1 MDAVH
6 AALLD
11 AVRALFL
18 AEAGRIGRHRLRQL
32 ILGEDL
38 VDVTADHGVLA
49 RADQVEVL
57 TLDLVHHGVHVRLA
71 HDALDHIAVDH
82 ERRDAVSKA
91 LADHEIARVGQHGLV
106 QSGNIAHEI
115 VKSVAGDAARGVEI
129 DAVKALHDLRVV
141 RDREIRH
148 DSLAEALHLDVAA
161 VVRAERH
168 AGVDDLRDGEHDLV
182 DLGLKLLLLLFELG
196 QTRRLR
202 GDLRLDGLGLFQ
214 LGRVLFRLAHEHT
227 DFFRQA
233 VALGAQIRRLVDGGA
248 VGLVELDYFI
258 DERELGVLKLFADV
272 FPNEIGVFA
281 DQSNVNHGVSVS
293 STFYVYQFL
302 RPMASSACSS
312 ASRSS
317 AS

>member
-1 MDAVH
+1 M
-6 AALLD
+6 
-11 AVRALFL
+11 F
-18 AEAGRIGRHRLRQL
+18 
-32 ILGEDL
+32 
-38 VDVTADHGVLA
+38 A
-49 RADQVEVL
+49 RTDEVEVL

-106 QSGNIAHEI
+106 QAGNIAHEI
-115 VKSVAGDAARGVEI
+115 VKSVAGDTARGVEI

-148 DSLAEALHLDVAA
+148 DGLAEALHLHIAA
-161 VVRAERH
+161 IVRAERH

-182 DLGLKLLLLLFELG
+182 DLGLERFLLLLELG
-196 QTRRLR
+196 QTCGLRR
-202 GDLRLDGLGLFQ
+202 DLCLDGLGLFE
-214 LGRVLFRLAHEHT
+214 LGGIFFRLPHEHA
-227 DFFRQA
+227 DFFRQG
-233 VALGAQIRRLVDGGA
+233 VALSAQIRRLVDGGA
-248 VGLVELDYFI
+248 VGLVELDHFV
-258 DERELGVLKLFADV
+258 DERELGVLKFFADV

-281 DQSNVNHGVSVS
+281 DQSNVNHDVSVS
-293 STFYVYQFL
+293 SIFYMYQFL

>member
-11 AVRALFL
+11 AVRAFLL
-18 AEAGRIGRHRLRQL
+18 AEAGRIGRHRLREL

-38 VDVTADHGVLA
+38 IDVAADHGVLA
-49 RADQVEVL
+49 RADQIEIL
-57 TLDLVHHGVHVRLA
+57 ALDLVHHGVHIRLA
-71 HDALDHIAVDH
+71 HDALDDVAVDH
-82 ERRDAVSKA
+82 ERRDAVGKA

-106 QSGNIAHEI
+106 QTRDIAHEI
-115 VKSVAGDAARGVEI
+115 VKTVAGDAARGVKI

-148 DSLAEALHLDVAA
+148 DGLAEALHLHIAA
-161 VVRAERH
+161 IVRAERH

-182 DLGLKLLLLLFELG
+182 NFRLELFLLLFELG

-202 GDLRLDGLGLFQ
+202 GDLRLDGLGLLKF
-214 LGRVLFRLAHEHT
+214 GWVLFRLAHEHA
-227 DFFRQA
+227 DLFRQG
-233 VALGAQIRRLVDGGA
+233 VALCAQVRRLVDCGA
-248 VGLVELDYFI
+248 VGLVKLDHFV

-272 FPNEIGVFA
+272 FPNQIGVFA
-281 DQSNVNHGVSVS
+281 DQSNVNHDVSVS

>member
-1 MDAVH
+1 M
-6 AALLD
+6 
-11 AVRALFL
+11 F
-18 AEAGRIGRHRLRQL
+18 
-32 ILGEDL
+32 
-38 VDVTADHGVLA
+38 A
-49 RADQVEVL
+49 RADEVEVL

-91 LADHEIARVGQHGLV
+91 LADHEIARVGQNGLV
-106 QSGNIAHEI
+106 QAGNIAYEI
-115 VKSVAGDAARGVEI
+115 VKSVAGDTARGVEI

-141 RDREIRH
+141 RDWEIRH
-148 DSLAEALHLDVAA
+148 DGLAEALHLHIAA
-161 VVRAERH
+161 IVRAERH

-182 DLGLKLLLLLFELG
+182 NFRLELFLLLFELG

-202 GDLRLDGLGLFQ
+202 GDLRLDCLGLLKF
-214 LGRVLFRLAHEHT
+214 GWVLFRLAHEHA
-227 DFFRQA
+227 DLFRQG
-233 VALGAQIRRLVDGGA
+233 VALCAQVRRLVDGGA
-248 VGLVELDYFI
+248 VGLVKLDHFV

-272 FPNEIGVFA
+272 FPNQIGVFA
-281 DQSNVNHGVSVS
+281 DQSNVNHDVSVS
-293 STFYVYQFL
+293 SIFYVYQFL

>member
-1 MDAVH
+1 MSVW
-6 AALLD
+6 LM
-11 AVRALFL
+11 
-18 AEAGRIGRHRLRQL
+18 
-32 ILGEDL
+32 
-38 VDVTADHGVLA
+38 
-49 RADQVEVL
+49 
-57 TLDLVHHGVHVRLA
+57 TLDDV
-71 HDALDHIAVDH
+71 AVDH
-82 ERRDAVSKA
+82 KRRDAVGKA
-91 LADHEIARVGQHGLV
+91 LVDHEIARIGQHGLV
-106 QSGNIAHEI
+106 QARDIAHEV

-148 DSLAEALHLDVAA
+148 DGLAEALHLHVAA

-168 AGVDDLRDGEHDLV
+168 ARVDDLRDGEHDLV
-182 DLGLKLLLLLFELG
+182 DLGLEFLLLLFKLG

-202 GDLRLDGLGLFQ
+202 RDLCLDGLGLFE
-214 LGRVLFRLAHEHT
+214 LGRVLFRLPHEHA
-227 DFFRQA
+227 DLFRQA
-233 VALGAQIRRLVDGGA
+233 VALSAQIRRLVDGGA
-248 VGLVELDYFI
+248 VGLVELDHFV
-258 DERELGVLKLFADV
+258 DERELGVLKFFADV

-293 STFYVYQFL
+293 SFYVYQFL